1 MTDLTWRPYWST
13 THNEGKM
20 TTKEREA
27 RNQEEFSTGPLSIL
41 TDSVKNNTQV
51 LINCHSDKK
60 LLGRVRAFDKHC
72 NMVLEGVK
80 EVWTTELKAWH
91 NKKMPKHVHKDRFL
105 GKMFLRG
112 DSVIMIVKIGGQM
125 FPCAISHHDSDHKKP
140 VTLPSQARNY
150 KEMGGGMT
158 AKPEGYCVRYVV
170 MGFED
175 TREISKDQYHHDPE
189 D

>member
-51 LINCHSDKK
+51 LINCHNDKK

-105 GKMFLRG
+105 GKMFLRNPKSSLHRG
-112 DSVIMIVKIGGQM
+112 T
-125 FPCAISHHDSDHKKP
+125 A
-140 VTLPSQARNY
+140 PSTSR
-150 KEMGGGMT
+150 
-158 AKPEGYCVRYVV
+158 
-170 MGFED
+170 
-175 TREISKDQYHHDPE
+175 
-189 D
+189 

>member
-1 MTDLTWRPYWST
+1 MPLFCRALLED
-13 THNEGKM
+13 
-20 TTKEREA
+20 
-27 RNQEEFSTGPLSIL
+27 QEEFSTGPLSIL

-51 LINCHSDKK
+51 LINCHNDKK

-72 NMVLEGVK
+72 NMVLEGVN

-105 GKMFLRG
+105 RKMFLRG

-125 FPCAISHHDSDHKKP
+125 FPCATSHHDSDHKKP